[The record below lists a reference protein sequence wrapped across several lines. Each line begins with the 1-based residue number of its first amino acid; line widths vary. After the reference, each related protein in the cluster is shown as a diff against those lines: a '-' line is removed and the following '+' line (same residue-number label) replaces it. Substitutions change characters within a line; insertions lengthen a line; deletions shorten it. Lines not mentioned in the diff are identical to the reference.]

1 MLKLY
6 NIRDLGNSH
15 HTPLLTD
22 YIAAYVDIFRHR
34 IIMHIFS
41 HQRIWIHKHVTIKR
55 LINIK

>member
-22 YIAAYVDIFRHR
+22 YITAYVDIF
-34 IIMHIFS
+34 
-41 HQRIWIHKHVTIKR
+41 
-55 LINIK
+55 